1 MTREGLNM
9 KRLAPKAGILA
20 LVVALTSC
28 ADLSPT
34 AQRTMTGAG
43 GGAAAG
49 AVIGALAGNAGLGAA
64 IGAGTGAAGGFIW
77 DRHVQSVE
85 NARAQGFAAGQA
97 SQP

>member
-1 MTREGLNM
+1 M

-49 AVIGALAGNAGLGAA
+49 AVIGALAGNAGL
-64 IGAGTGAAGGFIW
+64 
-77 DRHVQSVE
+77 
-85 NARAQGFAAGQA
+85 
-97 SQP
+97 